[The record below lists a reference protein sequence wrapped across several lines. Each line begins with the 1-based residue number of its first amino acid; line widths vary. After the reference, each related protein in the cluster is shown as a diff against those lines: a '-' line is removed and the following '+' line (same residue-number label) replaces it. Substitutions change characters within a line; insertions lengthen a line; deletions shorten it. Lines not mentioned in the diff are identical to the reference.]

1 MKMAAAKYPDVP
13 LVSADASLLSC
24 WEEKVKLGVDCS
36 LVLKHSKGKVV
47 TILKCSSAIAKRPP
61 TSSSSP
67 AASST
72 TSPQAE
78 EKKKKKNKGG
88 RKKKLEAMLSYQK
101 RLVVEKG
108 LPPSRLMLEHAAL
121 AESLPPNNCSVFK
134 CDHIHIHICIKTW
147 SERSH
152 WSCTQRVSEA

>member
-47 TILKCSSAIAKRPP
+47 TILKCSSVIAKRPP
-61 TSSSSP
+61 TSSLSPLPSS
-67 AASST
+67 A

-78 EKKKKKNKGG
+78 EKKNKGG
-88 RKKKLEAMLSYQK
+88 RKRKLEAMLSYQK
-101 RLVVEKG
+101 
-108 LPPSRLMLEHAAL
+108 
-121 AESLPPNNCSVFK
+121 
-134 CDHIHIHICIKTW
+134 
-147 SERSH
+147 
-152 WSCTQRVSEA
+152 

>member
-72 TSPQAE
+72 TSPKE
-78 EKKKKKNKGG
+78 EEEEEQG
-88 RKKKLEAMLSYQK
+88 REEEEARSN
-101 RLVVEKG
+101 
-108 LPPSRLMLEHAAL
+108 AL
-121 AESLPPNNCSVFK
+121 IP
-134 CDHIHIHICIKTW
+134 
-147 SERSH
+147 
-152 WSCTQRVSEA
+152 EAPCC